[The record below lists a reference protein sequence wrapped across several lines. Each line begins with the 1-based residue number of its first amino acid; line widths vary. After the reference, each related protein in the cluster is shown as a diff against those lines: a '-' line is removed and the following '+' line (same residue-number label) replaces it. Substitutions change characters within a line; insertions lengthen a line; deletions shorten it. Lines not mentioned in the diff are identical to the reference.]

1 MIIFQDG
8 VRNSTGNISQL
19 LEVDKGS
26 ILTGVE
32 AEWSVVNDTTLS
44 SRTLPSVFCLCCRS
58 LISIFG
64 NKNSKFLDLLSIPI
78 RTSLYTLGKI

>member
-8 VRNSTGNISQL
+8 VRNSPENVSQL
-19 LEVDKGS
+19 LEVDKGN

-32 AEWSVVNDTTLS
+32 AEWSVVNDSTLS
-44 SRTLPSVFCLCCRS
+44 SRTLASVFCLCYRS

-64 NKNSKFLDLLSIPI
+64 NKN
-78 RTSLYTLGKI
+78 